1 MKHALVALGLVLSA
15 LSVSAAEKHATS
27 RATRACSSTHDE
39 VYVPA
44 GRYQPFFKRLNRRPV
59 PVASMCLGAA
69 PVSNA
74 QYLDF
79 VREHPEWRKSQVDKL
94 FAEDRYLA
102 NWSDDLGPPANAL
115 DAPVTFVS
123 WFAADAFCYV
133 TRQPSAEG
141 VPNGSA
147 SRARR
152 RSSSRGRERA
162 MGRSRSPWASAPGD
176 LAHTPLRLSGVW
188 EWTQDFN
195 SAVVAGRI
203 GNSQGGDSS
212 LFCGDG
218 FRAVDPTN
226 YSAFLRY
233 SFRSSL
239 RGDFTLRNLGFRCTR
254 DAPRES
260 RDSHPGRRRGRA
272 GAERVAIQQSG
283 IGRTLGLP
291 PAIVLDPGRRQ
302 SLCGSTSCAASRRC

>member
-1 MKHALVALGLVLSA
+1 MKHALVALGLVLGA
-15 LSVSAAEKHATS
+15 LSVSAAEKIATA
-27 RATRACSSTHDE
+27 RASRACSSYE
-39 VYVPA
+39 VFVPA
-44 GRYQPFFKRLNRRPV
+44 GRYQPFFKRPNRRPV

-94 FAEDRYLA
+94 FAD
-102 NWSDDLGPPANAL
+102 AL

-123 WFAADAFCYV
+123 WFAAEAFC
-133 TRQPSAEG
+133 E
-141 VPNGSA
+141 
-147 SRARR
+147 
-152 RSSSRGRERA
+152 SRGSRLPKVAEWERFAGAQPDDPPGKRAGDGSFEFA
-162 MGRSRSPWASAPGD
+162 MGQRAAD
-176 LAHTPLRLSGVW
+176 LEYTPLRLSGIW
-188 EWTQDFN
+188 EWTEDFN

-203 GNSQGGDSS
+203 GNAQGGNSS

-226 YSAFLRY
+226 YAAFLRY

-254 DAPRES
+254 DAP
-260 RDSHPGRRRGRA
+260 
-272 GAERVAIQQSG
+272 
-283 IGRTLGLP
+283 
-291 PAIVLDPGRRQ
+291 
-302 SLCGSTSCAASRRC
+302 